1 MVSIE
6 TALKQLAEDVKA
18 VINERISKY
27 GYNTRAKKNTL
38 EGSDLQKTMEVKPT
52 EDGIVLQIADY
63 WEFISRG
70 WVRTGNYPGT
80 FSKFIDNLTKWV
92 ERKGI
97 TPRGNM
103 TQNQLVFV
111 IAKKIWYYGI
121 HYRPFLVYD
130 DDGDLS
136 KMLPELNAIMDKWF
150 ELLFNQITEDLN
162 NYFNG

>member
-63 WEFISRG
+63 WEFISRVCHCQEDMVL
-70 WVRTGNYPGT
+70 WHSLQTIPG
-80 FSKFIDNLTKWV
+80 I
-92 ERKGI
+92 R
-97 TPRGNM
+97 
-103 TQNQLVFV
+103 
-111 IAKKIWYYGI
+111 
-121 HYRPFLVYD
+121 
-130 DDGDLS
+130 
-136 KMLPELNAIMDKWF
+136 
-150 ELLFNQITEDLN
+150 
-162 NYFNG
+162 